1 MRKETL
7 GVLLAIAAAL
17 VSGVSIPANKVFVSG
32 LDPLVFTAV
41 RAILIGVVFLFL
53 SLRFGRGTVHVR
65 ESWKALA
72 AIAVIGGAAAFF
84 LFFSG
89 LSLTTA
95 GRAAF
100 LQKTLPLFVALLAFV
115 FLKER
120 LSRLHWGALGLM
132 LLGLAGI
139 AFATISPA
147 EFWTNPQL
155 GDLLVIGAT
164 VLWAVETV
172 ISRKAMVDGA
182 TSFVVV
188 FARMFFGGAIL
199 FGAVLLTKSLAALLA
214 LTQAQL
220 ASIGISTGLLFL
232 YVLFFYGALKLISA
246 ARAATL
252 LLLAPVVSLL
262 ISIGVL
268 GEPAPLL
275 QLAGSAA
282 ILVGAF
288 LVARSRPEQVI
299 A

>member
-1 MRKETL
+1 MQKETV
-7 GVLLAIAAAL
+7 GVALAVAAAL
-17 VSGVSIPANKVFVSG
+17 VSGVAIPANKVFVTG

-41 RAILIGVVFLFL
+41 RALLIGVVFLAL
-53 SLRFGRGTVHVR
+53 SLRFGRGTVR
-65 ESWKALA
+65 IRGSWKALA

-89 LSLTTA
+89 LALTTA

-100 LQKTLPLFVALLAFV
+100 LQKTLPLFVAALAFV

-120 LSRLHWGALGLM
+120 LSRLQAGALLLM

-139 AFATISPA
+139 TFATISPA

-164 VLWAVETV
+164 VLWAIETV
-172 ISRKAMVDGA
+172 ISRKAMVNGV
-182 TSFVVV
+182 TNFVVV

-199 FGAVLLTKSLAALLA
+199 FGGVLLTKSLGTLLA
-214 LTQAQL
+214 LTAAQL
-220 ASIGISTGLLFL
+220 ASIAISTGLLFL
-232 YVLFFYGALKLISA
+232 YVLFFYGALQRIPA
-246 ARAATL
+246 ARAAIL
-252 LLLAPVVSLL
+252 LLIAPVVSLA
-262 ISIGVL
+262 IGIGAL

-282 ILVGAF
+282 ILAGAF
-288 LVARSRPEQVI
+288 LVARARPEQVV